1 MLEDDELLLSK
12 MNFSF
17 TEKNFG
23 CSVEL
28 SAGGGDCGSGGGG
41 GGGAAAAHKAV
52 LWKFDINGSL
62 VMSSTRSPTVSEED
76 VAGGGGG
83 GGGGADNSVGASF
96 NASSN

>member
-1 MLEDDELLLSK
+1 MFEDDELLLSK
-12 MNFSF
+12 IDFSF
-17 TEKNFG
+17 TENKFG
-23 CSVEL
+23 CSV

-52 LWKFDINGSL
+52 LWKLDINGSM

-83 GGGGADNSVGASF
+83 GGGGADNSVGANF